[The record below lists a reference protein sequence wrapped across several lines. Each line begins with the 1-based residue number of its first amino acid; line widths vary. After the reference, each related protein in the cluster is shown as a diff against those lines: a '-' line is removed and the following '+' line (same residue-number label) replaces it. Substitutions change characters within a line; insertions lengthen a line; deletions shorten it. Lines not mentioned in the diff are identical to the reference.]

1 MADPVLLQPASGHDE
16 RLAQVLAE
24 LTDQFRRGE
33 RPDLQPFA
41 EKHPDLA
48 PELREIWPALVLA
61 EELSKPAPASLVTQ
75 EVSPIPSSSETP
87 PPPGLPR
94 TFGDYELLEEIGRGG
109 MGVVYKARQHSL
121 NRLVAIKMIL
131 RGELA
136 SAADLA
142 RFRAEAESAARL
154 EHPNIVPVYEV
165 GECDGQAYFSMKCV
179 EGTTLG
185 RLAAKGPLPPREAA
199 RYMIAICRAI
209 DFAHRHGILHR
220 DLKPSNVL
228 IDRDDRPMITDFGL
242 AKRVEGTKP
251 TGCNPW
257 ASLTQTG
264 AIVGTPNYM
273 SPEQAAGSR
282 GKLSPASD
290 VYSLGTILYE
300 LLTGRPPFQAASP
313 VDTLM
318 LVLEQD
324 PLLPRLLN
332 HNIDRDLEMICLKCL
347 QKPSDL
353 RYASAEELAR
363 DLEAYMNGD
372 SVSARSGSFA
382 QVLGRLFRETHHASV
397 LENWGLLWMWHSLA
411 LIVLCSTT
419 NLLAWQGVDNVFPYL
434 AIWVIGF
441 GTWASIFW
449 ALRRRAGPVT
459 FVERQIAH
467 VWLASSIGCMSLF
480 GVEALLKLPV
490 LKLSPVL
497 ALLAGMVFLV
507 KAGMLSGSFYIS
519 AAACFV
525 TAALMAIFP
534 SIGLFLFGLVSAV
547 CFFIPGLKYYRQRMR
562 SIPPAR

>member
-1 MADPVLLQPASGHDE
+1 
-16 RLAQVLAE
+16 
-24 LTDQFRRGE
+24 
-33 RPDLQPFA
+33 
-41 EKHPDLA
+41 
-48 PELREIWPALVLA
+48 
-61 EELSKPAPASLVTQ
+61 
-75 EVSPIPSSSETP
+75 
-87 PPPGLPR
+87 
-94 TFGDYELLEEIGRGG
+94 
-109 MGVVYKARQHSL
+109 
-121 NRLVAIKMIL
+121 
-131 RGELA
+131 
-136 SAADLA
+136 
-142 RFRAEAESAARL
+142 
-154 EHPNIVPVYEV
+154 
-165 GECDGQAYFSMKCV
+165 
-179 EGTTLG
+179 
-185 RLAAKGPLPPREAA
+185 
-199 RYMIAICRAI
+199 
-209 DFAHRHGILHR
+209 
-220 DLKPSNVL
+220 
-228 IDRDDRPMITDFGL
+228 
-242 AKRVEGTKP
+242 
-251 TGCNPW
+251 
-257 ASLTQTG
+257 LTQTG